1 MSDSFSRITSMIDSA
16 KEFTIETAVSAS
28 ARLTD
33 TPSGSRPQEI
43 SKLLNSRTDR
53 EILNGMKCVISLIT
67 REEDAL
73 PYFADVVKNITNSDP
88 KIRQLVIIYL
98 TKYAE
103 VEPDTALLS
112 INSIQKSLNDKDP
125 INRANAIRSL
135 AGIRIGSIIPILVLS
150 MKRTSTDRSPL
161 VRAATAISI
170 GKIYQISGRSKRQMI
185 EYLSKLLT
193 DSEVMVV
200 GAAIK
205 TYAKIRMELNEEK
218 RWTPIHGN
226 FRRFCKLLNQFDEWT
241 QSYVVELLTEYSRKF
256 LLRPINDE
264 ITDDDLELFLR
275 SMKPLVQSISESV
288 ILSVAKSIYLLA
300 PRQLFCDFQLD
311 LVLTRIATSLNQ
323 LDISLFA
330 LEVVSFISKSDK
342 LFESYYKSFYVTP
355 SDLND
360 VAICKINILSAL
372 SNQENFKYIF
382 EELKYY
388 AIYSTNKSISKESIK
403 AMGKCSGLSLEW
415 SQKILKWCLKKIKTS
430 RGETLNELLTVVRYL
445 IQQKSDSN
453 DSLNKAEVL
462 KTTFNLAAILEDSLV
477 ELETEARASI
487 IWIIGEYTALA
498 ENSFAPD
505 VLRNL
510 LKQFAEEEE
519 EVRYQIL
526 VLASKIFAYEMI
538 KIKNEGGD
546 QFKDYVEEK
555 FSNSIEYKM
564 FQHALHLAKYDS
576 SYDTRDRARMFS
588 VLLSSVD
595 RAQLASLFL
604 QVPKPVPF
612 VKSDAAD
619 YLRLRAI
626 DDYFE
631 VCDWSDQD
639 KLPPKSI
646 RTEFTVQV
654 NKLGNVSFTSSS
666 TSREKTKSP
675 SPVGEHSFS
684 SQQFAQQRELL
695 SQVEKKQTLKY
706 KLQSLDE
713 FFGSEDDYSSSSSSE
728 EEEEEEVSEEVESD
742 EDEDEDEDEEIR
754 EETNKEA

>member
-1 MSDSFSRITSMIDSA
+1 MIDSA

-88 KIRQLVIIYL
+88 KIKQLVIIYL

-135 AGIRIGSIIPILVLS
+135 SGIRIGSIIPILVLS

-185 EYLSKLLT
+185 EYLNQLLT

-205 TYAKIRMELNEEK
+205 SYAKIRMELNEDK

-226 FRRFCKLLNQFDEWT
+226 FRRICKLLNQFDEWT
-241 QSYVVELLTEYSRKF
+241 QSYVIELLTEYSRKF
-256 LLRPINDE
+256 LLRPITDE
-264 ITDDDLELFLR
+264 ITDDDLELFLM

-288 ILSVAKSIYLLA
+288 ILSVAKSVYLLA

-311 LVLTRIATSLNQ
+311 LVLTRMATSLNQ
-323 LDISLFA
+323 LEVSLFA
-330 LEVVSFISKSDK
+330 LEVVSFISKSDN

-355 SDLND
+355 SDLTD

-388 AIYSTNKSISKESIK
+388 AIYSTNKSVSKESIK

-430 RGETLNELLTVVRYL
+430 RGETLNELLTVRYL

-453 DSLNKAEVL
+453 DSLNKTEVL
-462 KTTFNLAAILEDSLV
+462 KTTYNLATILEDSLV

-510 LKQFAEEEE
+510 LKRFAEEEE

-555 FSNSIEYKM
+555 YSNSIEYKM
-564 FQHALHLAKYDS
+564 FQHTLHLAKYDS

-619 YLRLRAI
+619 NLRLRAI
-626 DDYFE
+626 DNYFE

-646 RTEFTVQV
+646 RTELPVQV
-654 NKLGNVSFTSSS
+654 NRLGNVSFASSS
-666 TSREKTKSP
+666 ISREKTKSP

-684 SQQFAQQRELL
+684 SQQFAQQRESL
-695 SQVEKKQTLKY
+695 SQVEKKQALRY

-713 FFGSEDDYSSSSSSE
+713 FFGSEDDYSSSSSSSSE
-728 EEEEEEVSEEVESD
+728 EEEEEEVSEEEESD
-742 EDEDEDEDEEIR
+742 EEKNGEKTDK
-754 EETNKEA
+754 ET